1 MCMPRRVVFGSSPP
15 VQSYEPE
22 PHLHEPI
29 FLGSHDGRGPGLEPL
44 GYHVSTGPMTMREPA
59 NAIEF
64 WRLAGSGATEAS
76 PMLLRVR
83 FGVPDR
89 RGTAAKER

>member
-1 MCMPRRVVFGSSPP
+1 MYMPRRVASGSSPP

-22 PHLHEPI
+22 PHLLEPI
-29 FLGSHDGRGPGLEPL
+29 FLGSHDGRGAGLEPL
-44 GYHVSTGPMTMREPA
+44 GYHASTGPMTMWEKA
-59 NAIEF
+59 NVTEF

-76 PMLLRVR
+76 PGLLSIR